1 MHFVWDPGK
10 ARANRLAHGVAFPE
24 AATVL
29 EDPFAMTRDD
39 PDAVG
44 ELRSI
49 TLGTSALGRVLVVV
63 WTERGPDTIRII
75 SAWRASARQ
84 RATYAEGIG

>member
-1 MHFVWDPGK
+1 M
-10 ARANRLAHGVAFPE
+10 
-24 AATVL
+24 L
-29 EDPFAMTRDD
+29 EDPFALTRDD

-44 ELRSI
+44 ESRSI
-49 TLGTSALGRVLVVV
+49 SLGMSALGRVLVVV

-84 RATYAEGIG
+84 RASYAEGIG

>member
-1 MHFVWDPGK
+1 MRFVWDPGK
-10 ARANRLAHGVAFPE
+10 ARSKPLAHGVAFPE
-24 AATVL
+24 AASVL
-29 EDPFAMTRDD
+29 EDPFALTRDD

-44 ELRSI
+44 ERRSI
-49 TLGTSALGRVLVVV
+49 SLGMSSFGRVLVVV